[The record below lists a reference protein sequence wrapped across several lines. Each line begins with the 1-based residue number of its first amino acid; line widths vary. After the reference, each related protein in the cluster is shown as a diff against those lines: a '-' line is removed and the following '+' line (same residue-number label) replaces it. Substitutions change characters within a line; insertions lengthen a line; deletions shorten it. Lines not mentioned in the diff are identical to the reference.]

1 MGKIEQV
8 YRLRRSQAAKV
19 IGGTSLM
26 ENKAL
31 EKMEEDEIR
40 KIKLKSNVN
49 QIDIQWLLKTTSL
62 TGLSFCGAVK
72 KKGRPVRTVLHLACA
87 NGRSAV
93 VTFLLERKCLLNL
106 CDNEKKTVLMKAVEC
121 QEEECATLLL
131 EHGANPNVMDICGN
145 TALHYAVFFFCQN
158 LSLTAKLL
166 SYNAYIEARNKD
178 DLIPLLLAIHERR
191 GQMVEFLVKKE
202 ANIHAVDKMK
212 RTALM
217 LAVKYDSPNVVRRLL
232 QQGVDIFFQDVFGW
246 IAEEY
251 AIIGDCISFTAQLS
265 PSPLIPLRQPQLLDS
280 GDSTQTLWSL

>member
-1 MGKIEQV
+1 M
-8 YRLRRSQAAKV
+8 
-19 IGGTSLM
+19 
-26 ENKAL
+26 
-31 EKMEEDEIR
+31 
-40 KIKLKSNVN
+40 
-49 QIDIQWLLKTTSL
+49 
-62 TGLSFCGAVK
+62 
-72 KKGRPVRTVLHLACA
+72 ACA

-106 CDNEKKTVLMKAVEC
+106 CDNEKRTVLMKAVEC

-145 TALHYAVFFFCQN
+145 TALHYAVFFCQN

-166 SYNAYIEARNKD
+166 SYNAYIEASNKD

-217 LAVKYDSPNVVRRLL
+217 LAVKYDSANVVRRL
-232 QQGVDIFFQDVFGW
+232 QQGVDIFFQDVFERT
-246 IAEEY
+246 AEEY
-251 AIIGDCISFTAQLS
+251 AVIGGFNMRSNQSILKEIS
-265 PSPLIPLRQPQLLDS
+265 PEY
-280 GDSTQTLWSL
+280 SLQGLMLKLKLQYFGHLM